1 MPPIHGRVGFFL
13 VHCPF
18 CANDDTRVIDSRVV
32 EDGAAVRRR
41 RECEVCGK
49 RYSTYERAELRLPMV
64 VKKDGTRQAFNVE
77 KIRGGLQK
85 ALEKRPVSA
94 DNLEQAVNSIL
105 RSVQELGESEIPAES
120 VGEFVMKQLQDLD
133 GVAYVRF
140 ASVYREFKDVDDF
153 LAAVKNAMA
162 DK

>member
-1 MPPIHGRVGFFL
+1 
-13 VHCPF
+13 
-18 CANDDTRVIDSRVV
+18 
-32 EDGAAVRRR
+32 
-41 RECEVCGK
+41 
-49 RYSTYERAELRLPMV
+49 MV

>member
-1 MPPIHGRVGFFL
+1 L
-13 VHCPF
+13 HCPF

-120 VGEFVMKQLQDLD
+120 VGEFVMQQLQGLD

>member
-1 MPPIHGRVGFFL
+1 M
-13 VHCPF
+13 HCPF

-49 RYSTYERAELRLPMV
+49 RYSTYERAELRMPMV
-64 VKKDGTRQAFNVE
+64 VKKDGARQAFDIE
-77 KIRGGLQK
+77 KIRTGLQK
-85 ALEKRPVSA
+85 ALEKRPVPA
-94 DNLEQAVNSIL
+94 EKLEQAVNNVL
-105 RSVQELGESEIPAES
+105 RSAQEMGESEVPAEK
-120 VGEFVMKQLQDLD
+120 VGECVMHELRDLD

-153 LAAVKNAMA
+153 LAAVKNAMG
-162 DK
+162 DGK